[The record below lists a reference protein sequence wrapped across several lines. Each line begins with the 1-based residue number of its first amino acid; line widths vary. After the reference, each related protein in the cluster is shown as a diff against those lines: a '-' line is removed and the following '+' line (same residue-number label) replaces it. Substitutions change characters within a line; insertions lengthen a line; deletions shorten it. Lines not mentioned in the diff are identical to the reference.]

1 MSLSVGHPWHLS
13 RSPLCAIYKGIN
25 ALYWPSIIK
34 YKLSPPHS
42 VLYWPST
49 QFHHLVPH
57 SWANWIEFWV
67 SFQILSECR
76 VKHNVFS
83 KHHDFVVELGLN
95 FEVIIWVESC
105 VTGQNS
111 QWLTKKMHNLWKC
124 WTPLSPSVKA
134 QNIFHSKPQWRWRST
149 ATNCEA
155 SKACLPLGREPAA
168 DTVKSAVILG
178 ELPKLASNWL

>member
-1 MSLSVGHPWHLS
+1 MANIFEFLSKDGNITPEKA
-13 RSPLCAIYKGIN
+13 R
-25 ALYWPSIIK
+25 
-34 YKLSPPHS
+34 KLRQM
-42 VLYWPST
+42 
-49 QFHHLVPH
+49 QFHDKTAYVRGLRYRWDPLLLMNPVRRFAQFMPP
-57 SWANWIEFWV
+57 WFWV

-95 FEVIIWVESC
+95 FEVIIWVESW

-111 QWLTKKMHNLWKC
+111 QWLTKKLHNLWKC

-134 QNIFHSKPQWRWRST
+134 QNIFHSKPQWRRRST